1 MEAETAETV
10 QHLLFLG
17 RLKLTQAAVAE
28 EIDLA
33 TRTELVVLV
42 GEGKAVHLPT
52 VNLVNIL
59 AEAEAEVDSLVVV
72 LAELVLPEL

>member
-1 MEAETAETV
+1 VEAETAETV

-33 TRTELVVLV
+33 TLTELVVLV
-42 GEGKAVHLPT
+42 EEVKADNLPT

-59 AEAEAEVDSLVVV
+59 AAEAAEVDSLAVV